1 LRLSLDRIRSRNE
14 KMLSRPD
21 EHGKYGIYG
30 GKFAPEVLM
39 SALEEL
45 EAAFNSFSND
55 KSFKQNLDNLL
66 RTYAGRPTSLYF
78 AQNLSEAYG
87 AKIYLKREDLVHGGA
102 HKLNNTLGQCLL
114 AKHMGKER
122 IIAETGAGQH
132 GVATAMAAAVLEL
145 ECEVYMGT
153 EDIERQKLNVFR
165 MELLGA
171 KVNPVDSGSKTLKDA
186 INESMR
192 DWVTNVE
199 NTYYLI
205 GSVVGPHPYPLMV
218 REFQRVIG
226 KETKEQ
232 ILEAEGRLP
241 DTIVAC
247 VGGGSNAL
255 GIFYDFLEEEAV
267 ELIGVEAAGKGL
279 ETGEHGAS
287 ICAGTEGVL
296 HGMYS
301 KLLQDEHGQ
310 IKQSY
315 SFAPGLDYPG
325 VGPELAYLADSGRVK
340 MDSVTDEETLSAFKI
355 LSTKEGIIPAL
366 ESAHAIHYAIEAA
379 KAKAKER
386 KDHLI
391 VVNLS
396 GRGDKDIFLVE
407 KVLGEN
413 NNKTNFE

>member
-1 LRLSLDRIRSRNE
+1 
-14 KMLSRPD
+14 MLSKPD
-21 EHGKYGIYG
+21 EHGKFGIFG

-39 SALEEL
+39 TTVEEL
-45 EAAFNSFSND
+45 EAAYITYTND
-55 KSFKQNLDNLL
+55 KGFRTELDSLL
-66 RTYAGRPTSLYF
+66 RTYAGRPTALYF
-78 AQNLSEAYG
+78 AKNLSEMCG

-114 AKHMGKER
+114 AKHMGKRR

-132 GVATAMAAAVLEL
+132 GVATAMAAAVLGL
-145 ECEVYMGT
+145 KCEIYMGT

-165 MELLGA
+165 MKLLGA

-186 INESMR
+186 INESIR

-205 GSVVGPHPYPLMV
+205 GSVVGMHPYPLMV

-226 KETKEQ
+226 KETKVQ
-232 ILEAEGRLP
+232 ILDAEGRLP
-241 DTIVAC
+241 DTIIAC
-247 VGGGSNAL
+247 VGGGSNAM
-255 GIFYDFLEEEAV
+255 GIFYEFLDDDAV

-301 KLLQDEHGQ
+301 KLLQDEDGQ

-325 VGPELAYLADSGRVK
+325 VGPELAHLAESGRVK
-340 MDSVTDEETLSAFKI
+340 MGSTTDEETLNAFKI

-366 ESAHAIHYAIEAA
+366 ESAHAIHYAIEEA
-379 KAKAKER
+379 KKKAGEQ

-396 GRGDKDIFLVE
+396 GRGDKDIYTVAQ
-407 KVLGEN
+407 VLGDRREAGYV
-413 NNKTNFE
+413 

>member
-1 LRLSLDRIRSRNE
+1 MSRSSYFLFDKIIVKENMQS
-14 KMLSRPD
+14 KPD

-45 EAAFNSFSND
+45 EKALNRFYND
-55 KSFKQNLDNLL
+55 KSFKEELNRLL

-78 AQNLSEAYG
+78 AKNLSESYG

-114 AKHMGKER
+114 AKHMGKKR

-132 GVATAMAAAVLEL
+132 GVASAMAAAVLGL

-165 MELLGA
+165 MDLLGA
-171 KVNPVDSGSKTLKDA
+171 KVSPVDSGSKTLKDA

-232 ILEAEGRLP
+232 ILDAEGRLP

-255 GIFYDFLEEEAV
+255 GIFYDFLDDDAV

-340 MDSVTDEETLSAFKI
+340 MVSATDEETLIAFEI
-355 LSTKEGIIPAL
+355 LSRKEGIIPAL
-366 ESAHAIHYAIEAA
+366 ESAHAIHYALEEA
-379 KAKAKER
+379 KTKAKER
-386 KDHLI
+386 KENLI

-407 KVLGEN
+407 KVLGGEC
-413 NNKTNFE
+413 K

>member
-1 LRLSLDRIRSRNE
+1 
-14 KMLSRPD
+14 MLSKPD
-21 EHGKYGIYG
+21 EHGKFGIFG

-39 SALEEL
+39 TTVEEL
-45 EAAFNSFSND
+45 EVAYVTCSND
-55 KSFKQNLDNLL
+55 KGFKGELDLLL
-66 RTYAGRPTSLYF
+66 RTYAGRPTALYF
-78 AQNLSEAYG
+78 AKNLSEMCG

-114 AKHMGKER
+114 AKHMGKRR

-132 GVATAMAAAVLEL
+132 GVATAMAAAVLGL
-145 ECEVYMGT
+145 KCEIYMGT

-165 MELLGA
+165 MKLLGA

-186 INESMR
+186 INESIR

-205 GSVVGPHPYPLMV
+205 GSVVGMHPYPLMV

-226 KETKEQ
+226 KETKVQ
-232 ILEAEGRLP
+232 ILDAEGRLP
-241 DTIVAC
+241 DTIIAC
-247 VGGGSNAL
+247 VGGGSNAM
-255 GIFYDFLEEEAV
+255 GIFYEFLDDDAV

-301 KLLQDEHGQ
+301 KLLQDEDGQ

-325 VGPELAYLADSGRVK
+325 VGPELAHLAESGRVK
-340 MDSVTDEETLSAFKI
+340 MGSTTDEETLNAFKI

-366 ESAHAIHYAIEAA
+366 ESAHAIHYAIEEA
-379 KAKAKER
+379 KKKAGEQ

-396 GRGDKDIFLVE
+396 GRGDKDIYTVAQ
-407 KVLGEN
+407 VLGDRKE
-413 NNKTNFE
+413 EGYV

>member
-1 LRLSLDRIRSRNE
+1 MQS
-14 KMLSRPD
+14 KPD
-21 EHGKYGIYG
+21 EYGKYGIYG

-45 EAAFNSFSND
+45 EAAFNVFSND
-55 KSFKQNLDNLL
+55 KKFKEDLDRLL
-66 RTYAGRPTSLYF
+66 RTYAGRPTPLYF
-78 AQNLSEAYG
+78 AKNLSEAYG

-114 AKHMGKER
+114 AKHMGKRR

-132 GVATAMAAAVLEL
+132 GVATAMAASVLEL

-165 MELLGA
+165 MRLLGA

-205 GSVVGPHPYPLMV
+205 GSVVGPHPYPLIV

-232 ILEAEGRLP
+232 ILNAEGRLP
-241 DTIVAC
+241 DTIIAC
-247 VGGGSNAL
+247 VGGGSNAM
-255 GIFYDFLEEEAV
+255 GIFYDFLEDEQV
-267 ELIGVEAAGKGL
+267 ELIGVEAAGKGI

-325 VGPELAYLADSGRVK
+325 VGPELAYLSESGRVK
-340 MDSVTDEETLSAFKI
+340 MVSATDEETLSAFEI
-355 LSTKEGIIPAL
+355 LSRKEGIIPAL
-366 ESAHAIHYAIEAA
+366 ESAHAIHYAIEEA
-379 KAKAKER
+379 KRKSKEQR
-386 KDHLI
+386 DRLI

-407 KVLGEN
+407 KVLGD
-413 NNKTNFE
+413 KG

>member
-1 LRLSLDRIRSRNE
+1 
-14 KMLSRPD
+14 MLSKPD
-21 EHGKYGIYG
+21 EHGKFGIFG

-39 SALEEL
+39 TTVEEL
-45 EAAFNSFSND
+45 EAAYITVSND
-55 KSFKQNLDNLL
+55 KGFKGELDSLL
-66 RTYAGRPTSLYF
+66 RTYAGRPTALYF
-78 AQNLSEAYG
+78 AKNLSEMCG

-114 AKHMGKER
+114 AKHMGKRR

-132 GVATAMAAAVLEL
+132 GVATAMAAAVLGL

-165 MELLGA
+165 MKLLGA

-186 INESMR
+186 INESIR

-205 GSVVGPHPYPLMV
+205 GSVVGMHPYPLMV

-226 KETKEQ
+226 KETKVQ
-232 ILEAEGRLP
+232 ILDAEGRLP
-241 DTIVAC
+241 DTIIAC
-247 VGGGSNAL
+247 VGGGSNAM
-255 GIFYDFLEEEAV
+255 GIFYEFLGDDAV

-301 KLLQDEHGQ
+301 KLLQDEDGQ

-325 VGPELAYLADSGRVK
+325 VGPELAHLAESGRVK
-340 MDSVTDEETLSAFKI
+340 MGSTTDEETLNAFKI

-366 ESAHAIHYAIEAA
+366 ESAHAIHYAIEEA
-379 KAKAKER
+379 KKKAGEQ

-396 GRGDKDIFLVE
+396 GRGDKDIYTVAQ
-407 KVLGEN
+407 VLGDRRE
-413 NNKTNFE
+413 EGYV

>member
-1 LRLSLDRIRSRNE
+1 
-14 KMLSRPD
+14 MLSKPD
-21 EHGKYGIYG
+21 EHGKFGIFG

-39 SALEEL
+39 TTVEEL
-45 EAAFNSFSND
+45 EAAYITYTND
-55 KSFKQNLDNLL
+55 KGFRTELDSLL
-66 RTYAGRPTSLYF
+66 RTYAGRPTALYF
-78 AQNLSEAYG
+78 AKNLSKMSG

-114 AKHMGKER
+114 AKHMGKRR

-132 GVATAMAAAVLEL
+132 GVATAMAAAVLGL

-165 MELLGA
+165 MKLLGA

-186 INESMR
+186 INESIR

-205 GSVVGPHPYPLMV
+205 GSVVGMHPYPLMV

-226 KETKEQ
+226 KETKVQ
-232 ILEAEGRLP
+232 ILDAEGRLP
-241 DTIVAC
+241 DTIIAC
-247 VGGGSNAL
+247 VGGGSNAM
-255 GIFYDFLEEEAV
+255 GIFYEFLDDDAV

-301 KLLQDEHGQ
+301 KLLQDEDGQ

-325 VGPELAYLADSGRVK
+325 VGPELAHLAESGRVK
-340 MDSVTDEETLSAFKI
+340 MGSTTDEETLNAFKI

-366 ESAHAIHYAIEAA
+366 ESAHAIHYAIEEA
-379 KAKAKER
+379 KKKAGEQ

-396 GRGDKDIFLVE
+396 GRGDKDIYTVAQ
-407 KVLGEN
+407 VLGDRRE
-413 NNKTNFE
+413 EGYV

>member
-1 LRLSLDRIRSRNE
+1 
-14 KMLSRPD
+14 MLSKPD

-39 SALEEL
+39 TALEEL
-45 EAAFNSFSND
+45 EEAFSRFNSD
-55 KSFKQNLDNLL
+55 KSFKAELSSLL
-66 RTYAGRPTSLYF
+66 STYAGRPTPLYL
-78 AQNLSEAYG
+78 AKNLSEMSG

-114 AKHMGKER
+114 AKYMGKRR

-132 GVATAMAAAVLEL
+132 GVATAMAAAVLGL
-145 ECEVYMGT
+145 DCEVYMGT
-153 EDIERQKLNVFR
+153 EDVERQKLNVFR
-165 MELLGA
+165 MKLLGA

-186 INESMR
+186 INEAMR
-192 DWVTNVE
+192 DWVANVE

-205 GSVVGPHPYPLMV
+205 GSVVGPHPYPLIV

-232 ILEAEGRLP
+232 ILAAEGRLP
-241 DTIVAC
+241 DVIIAC
-247 VGGGSNAL
+247 VGGGSNAM
-255 GIFYDFLEEEAV
+255 GIFYEFLEDPQV
-267 ELIGVEAAGKGL
+267 ELTGVEAAGKGL
-279 ETGEHGAS
+279 ETGDHGAS
-287 ICAGTEGVL
+287 LCAGTEGVL

-325 VGPELAYLADSGRVK
+325 VGPELANLAESGRVK
-340 MDSVTDEETLSAFKI
+340 MDCVTDVETLSAFAI
-355 LSTKEGIIPAL
+355 LSKKEGIIPAL
-366 ESAHAIHYAIEAA
+366 ESAHAVHYAIEEA
-379 KAKAKER
+379 KR
-386 KDHLI
+386 RGRGSLI

-396 GRGDKDIFLVE
+396 GRGDKDTFIVE
-407 KVLGEN
+407 EAIGDKN
-413 NNKTNFE
+413 

>member
-1 LRLSLDRIRSRNE
+1 
-14 KMLSRPD
+14 MLSKPD

-45 EAAFNSFSND
+45 EAAFIRVSRVKRFRAELS
-55 KSFKQNLDNLL
+55 NLL
-66 RTYAGRPTSLYF
+66 STYAGRPTPLYC
-78 AQNLSEAYG
+78 AKNLSEMCG

-114 AKHMGKER
+114 AKYMGKNR

-132 GVATAMAAAVLEL
+132 GVATAMAAAVLGMD
-145 ECEVYMGT
+145 CEVYMGT
-153 EDIERQKLNVFR
+153 EDVERQKLNVFR
-165 MELLGA
+165 MKLLGA
-171 KVNPVDSGSKTLKDA
+171 KVNPVASGSKTLKDA

-192 DWVTNVE
+192 DWVANVE
-199 NTYYLI
+199 DTHYLI
-205 GSVVGPHPYPLMV
+205 GSVVGPHPYPLIV

-232 ILEAEGRLP
+232 ILAAEDRLP
-241 DTIVAC
+241 DAIIAC
-247 VGGGSNAL
+247 VGGGSNAM
-255 GIFYDFLEEEAV
+255 GIFYEFLKEKNV

-279 ETGEHGAS
+279 ATGEHGAS
-287 ICAGTEGVL
+287 LCAGTDGVL

-325 VGPELAYLADSGRVK
+325 VGPELANLADMGRVK
-340 MDSVTDEETLSAFKI
+340 MDSVTDEATLNAFAI
-355 LSTKEGIIPAL
+355 LSKKEGIIPAL
-366 ESAHAIHYAIEAA
+366 ESAHAVHYALEEA
-379 KAKAKER
+379 KR
-386 KDHLI
+386 RSRNTLI

-396 GRGDKDIFLVE
+396 GRGDKDTFIVE
-407 KVLGEN
+407 AAIGE
-413 NNKTNFE
+413 

>member
-1 LRLSLDRIRSRNE
+1 
-14 KMLSRPD
+14 MLSKPD
-21 EHGKYGIYG
+21 EYGKYGIYG
-30 GKFAPEVLM
+30 GKYAPEVLM

-45 EAAFNSFSND
+45 EAAFNSFYND
-55 KSFKQNLDNLL
+55 KSFKEKLDKFL
-66 RTYAGRPTSLYF
+66 RTYAGRPTPLYF
-78 AQNLSEAYG
+78 TKNLSEMCG
-87 AKIYLKREDLVHGGA
+87 ARIYLKREDLVHGGA

-114 AKHMGKER
+114 AKRMGKKR

-132 GVATAMAAAVLEL
+132 GVATAMAAAVLGL
-145 ECEVYMGT
+145 ECEIYMGT

-186 INESMR
+186 INESLR

-205 GSVVGPHPYPLMV
+205 GSVVGPHPYPLIV

-226 KETKEQ
+226 RETKEQ

-241 DTIVAC
+241 DSIVAC
-247 VGGGSNAL
+247 VGGGSNAM

-267 ELIGVEAAGKGL
+267 DLIGVEAAGKGL

-315 SFAPGLDYPG
+315 SLAAGLDYPG
-325 VGPELAYLADSGRVK
+325 VGPELTYLAESGRVK
-340 MDSVTDEETLSAFKI
+340 MHSATDEETLRAFEI
-355 LSTKEGIIPAL
+355 LSRKEGIIPAL
-366 ESAHAIHYAIEAA
+366 ESAHAVHYAVEEA
-379 KAKAKER
+379 KSKAKER
-386 KDHLI
+386 KESLI

-396 GRGDKDIFLVE
+396 GRGDKDIFTVE
-407 KVLGEN
+407 EVLGD
-413 NNKTNFE
+413 K

>member
-1 LRLSLDRIRSRNE
+1 
-14 KMLSRPD
+14 MLSKPD
-21 EHGKYGIYG
+21 EHGKFGIFG

-39 SALEEL
+39 TTVEEL
-45 EAAFNSFSND
+45 ESAYITVSND
-55 KSFKQNLDNLL
+55 KGFKGELDSLL
-66 RTYAGRPTSLYF
+66 RTYAGRPTALYF
-78 AQNLSEAYG
+78 AKNLSEMCG

-114 AKHMGKER
+114 AKHMGKRR

-132 GVATAMAAAVLEL
+132 GVATAMAAAVLGL
-145 ECEVYMGT
+145 ECEIYMGT

-165 MELLGA
+165 MKLLGA

-186 INESMR
+186 INESIR

-205 GSVVGPHPYPLMV
+205 GSVVGMHPYPLMV

-226 KETKEQ
+226 KETKVQ
-232 ILEAEGRLP
+232 ILDAEGRLP
-241 DTIVAC
+241 DTIIAC
-247 VGGGSNAL
+247 VGGGSNAM
-255 GIFYDFLEEEAV
+255 GIFYEFLDDDSV

-301 KLLQDEHGQ
+301 KLLQDEDGQ

-325 VGPELAYLADSGRVK
+325 VGPELAYLAESGRV
-340 MDSVTDEETLSAFKI
+340 MMGSTTDEETLNAFKI

-366 ESAHAIHYAIEAA
+366 ESAHAIHYAIEEA
-379 KAKAKER
+379 KKKSGAQR
-386 KDHLI
+386 DHLI

-396 GRGDKDIFLVE
+396 GRGDKDIYTVAQ
-407 KVLGEN
+407 VLGDRRE
-413 NNKTNFE
+413 EGYV

>member
-1 LRLSLDRIRSRNE
+1 
-14 KMLSRPD
+14 
-21 EHGKYGIYG
+21 
-30 GKFAPEVLM
+30 
-39 SALEEL
+39 
-45 EAAFNSFSND
+45 
-55 KSFKQNLDNLL
+55 
-66 RTYAGRPTSLYF
+66 
-78 AQNLSEAYG
+78 
-87 AKIYLKREDLVHGGA
+87 
-102 HKLNNTLGQCLL
+102 
-114 AKHMGKER
+114 
-122 IIAETGAGQH
+122 
-132 GVATAMAAAVLEL
+132 
-145 ECEVYMGT
+145 VYMGT

-186 INESMR
+186 INESIR
-192 DWVTNVE
+192 DWVTNVKD
-199 NTYYLI
+199 TYYLI
-205 GSVVGPHPYPLMV
+205 GSVVGMHPYPLMV

-247 VGGGSNAL
+247 VGGGSNAM
-255 GIFYDFLEEEAV
+255 GIFYEFLNENAV

-301 KLLQDEHGQ
+301 KLLQNEDGQ

-340 MDSVTDEETLSAFKI
+340 MASTTDEETLNAFKL

-366 ESAHAIHYAIEAA
+366 ESAHAIHYAIEEA
-379 KAKAKER
+379 KYKKKVGNQ

-396 GRGDKDIFLVE
+396 GRGDKDIFSVAQ
-407 KVLGEN
+407 VLGD
-413 NNKTNFE
+413 KG

>member
-1 LRLSLDRIRSRNE
+1 
-14 KMLSRPD
+14 MLSRPD
-21 EHGKYGIYG
+21 EHGKFGIYG

-45 EAAFNSFSND
+45 EKAFNRFYSD
-55 KSFKQNLDNLL
+55 KRFKEELDRLL

-78 AQNLSEAYG
+78 AKNLSERYG

-114 AKHMGKER
+114 AKHMGKKR

-132 GVATAMAAAVLEL
+132 GVASAMAAAVLGL

-232 ILEAEGRLP
+232 IMDAEGRLP

-255 GIFYDFLEEEAV
+255 GIFYDFLDDDAV

-325 VGPELAYLADSGRVK
+325 VGPELAYLAESGRVK
-340 MDSVTDEETLSAFKI
+340 MDSATDEETLIAFEI
-355 LSTKEGIIPAL
+355 LSELEGIIPAL
-366 ESAHAIHYAIEAA
+366 ESAHAVHYALEEA
-379 KAKAKER
+379 KTKAKER
-386 KDHLI
+386 KENLI

-407 KVLGEN
+407 KVLGGEC
-413 NNKTNFE
+413 K

>member
-1 LRLSLDRIRSRNE
+1 
-14 KMLSRPD
+14 MLSKPD
-21 EHGKYGIYG
+21 EYGKYGIYG
-30 GKFAPEVLM
+30 GKYAPEVLM
-39 SALEEL
+39 SALDEL
-45 EAAFNSFSND
+45 EEAFNSFYND
-55 KSFKQNLDNLL
+55 KSFKEKLDKFL
-66 RTYAGRPTSLYF
+66 RTYAGRPTPLYF
-78 AQNLSEAYG
+78 TKNLSEMCG
-87 AKIYLKREDLVHGGA
+87 ARIYLKREDLVHGGA

-114 AKHMGKER
+114 AKRMGKKR

-132 GVATAMAAAVLEL
+132 GVATAMAAAVLGL
-145 ECEVYMGT
+145 ECEIYMGT

-186 INESMR
+186 INESLR

-205 GSVVGPHPYPLMV
+205 GSVVGPHPYPLIV

-226 KETKEQ
+226 RETKEQ

-241 DTIVAC
+241 DSIVAC
-247 VGGGSNAL
+247 VGGGSNAM

-267 ELIGVEAAGKGL
+267 DLIGVEAAGKGL

-315 SFAPGLDYPG
+315 SLAAGLDYPG
-325 VGPELAYLADSGRVK
+325 VGPELTYLAESGRVK
-340 MDSVTDEETLSAFKI
+340 MHSATDEETLRAFVI
-355 LSTKEGIIPAL
+355 LSRKEGIIPAL
-366 ESAHAIHYAIEAA
+366 ESAHAVHYAVEEA
-379 KAKAKER
+379 KSKAKER
-386 KDHLI
+386 KESLI

-396 GRGDKDIFLVE
+396 GRGDKDIFTVE
-407 KVLGEN
+407 EVLGD
-413 NNKTNFE
+413 K

>member
-1 LRLSLDRIRSRNE
+1 
-14 KMLSRPD
+14 MLSKPD
-21 EHGKYGIYG
+21 EHGKFGIFG

-39 SALEEL
+39 TTVEEL
-45 EAAFNSFSND
+45 EAAYIICSND
-55 KSFKQNLDNLL
+55 KGFRTELDSLL
-66 RTYAGRPTSLYF
+66 RTYAGRPTALYL
-78 AQNLSEAYG
+78 AKNLSKMCG

-114 AKHMGKER
+114 AKHMGKRR

-132 GVATAMAAAVLEL
+132 GVATAMAAAVLGL
-145 ECEVYMGT
+145 ECEIYMGT

-165 MELLGA
+165 MKLLGA

-186 INESMR
+186 INESIR

-205 GSVVGPHPYPLMV
+205 GSVVGMHPYPLMV

-226 KETKEQ
+226 KETKVQ
-232 ILEAEGRLP
+232 ILDAEGRLP
-241 DTIVAC
+241 DTIIAC
-247 VGGGSNAL
+247 VGGGSNAM
-255 GIFYDFLEEEAV
+255 GIFYEFLDDDSV

-301 KLLQDEHGQ
+301 KLLQDEDGQ

-325 VGPELAYLADSGRVK
+325 VGPELAHLAESGRVK
-340 MDSVTDEETLSAFKI
+340 MGSTTDEETLNAFKI

-366 ESAHAIHYAIEAA
+366 ESAHAIHYAIEEA
-379 KAKAKER
+379 KKKAGAQ

-396 GRGDKDIFLVE
+396 GRGDKDIYTVAQ
-407 KVLGEN
+407 VLGDRRE
-413 NNKTNFE
+413 EGYV

>member
-1 LRLSLDRIRSRNE
+1 MSRSSYFIFDKIIVKENMQS
-14 KMLSRPD
+14 KPD

-45 EAAFNSFSND
+45 EKAFNRFYND
-55 KSFKQNLDNLL
+55 KSFKEELNRLL

-78 AQNLSEAYG
+78 AKNLSESYG

-114 AKHMGKER
+114 AKHMGKKR

-132 GVATAMAAAVLEL
+132 GVASAMAAAVLGL

-171 KVNPVDSGSKTLKDA
+171 KVSPVDSGSKTLKDA

-232 ILEAEGRLP
+232 ILDAEGRLP

-255 GIFYDFLEEEAV
+255 GIFYDFLDDDAV

-301 KLLQDEHGQ
+301 KLLQDEQGQ

-340 MDSVTDEETLSAFKI
+340 MVSATDEETLIAFEI
-355 LSTKEGIIPAL
+355 LSRKEGIIPAL
-366 ESAHAIHYAIEAA
+366 ESAHAIHYALEEA
-379 KAKAKER
+379 KTKAKER
-386 KDHLI
+386 KENLI

-407 KVLGEN
+407 KVLGGEC
-413 NNKTNFE
+413 K

>member
-1 LRLSLDRIRSRNE
+1 
-14 KMLSRPD
+14 
-21 EHGKYGIYG
+21 
-30 GKFAPEVLM
+30 
-39 SALEEL
+39 
-45 EAAFNSFSND
+45 
-55 KSFKQNLDNLL
+55 
-66 RTYAGRPTSLYF
+66 TYAGRPTPLYY
-78 AQNLSEAYG
+78 AKNLSEAYG
-87 AKIYLKREDLVHGGA
+87 ARIYLKREDLVHGGA

-114 AKHMGKER
+114 AKHMGKRR

-132 GVATAMAAAVLEL
+132 GVATAMAASVLEL

-153 EDIERQKLNVFR
+153 EDIDRQKLNVFR
-165 MELLGA
+165 MRLLGA

-205 GSVVGPHPYPLMV
+205 GSVVGPHPYPLIV
-218 REFQRVIG
+218 REFQRVIS

-232 ILEAEGRLP
+232 ILNVEKRLP
-241 DTIVAC
+241 DTIIAC
-247 VGGGSNAL
+247 VGGGSNAM
-255 GIFYDFLEEEAV
+255 GIFYDFLEDEQV
-267 ELIGVEAAGKGL
+267 ELIGVEAAGKGI

-301 KLLQDEHGQ
+301 KLLQDKHGQ

-325 VGPELAYLADSGRVK
+325 VGPELAYLSESGRVK
-340 MDSVTDEETLSAFKI
+340 MVSATDEETLSAFEI
-355 LSTKEGIIPAL
+355 LSRKEGIIPAL
-366 ESAHAIHYAIEAA
+366 ESAHAIHYAIEEA
-379 KAKAKER
+379 KRKSKEQR
-386 KDHLI
+386 DRLI

-407 KVLGEN
+407 KVLGDRG
-413 NNKTNFE
+413 

>member
-1 LRLSLDRIRSRNE
+1 
-14 KMLSRPD
+14 MLSKPD
-21 EHGKYGIYG
+21 EHGKFGIFG

-39 SALEEL
+39 TTVEEL
-45 EAAFNSFSND
+45 ESAYITVSND
-55 KSFKQNLDNLL
+55 KGFKRELDSLL
-66 RTYAGRPTSLYF
+66 RTYAGRPTALYF
-78 AQNLSEAYG
+78 AKNLSEMSG

-114 AKHMGKER
+114 AKHMGKRR

-132 GVATAMAAAVLEL
+132 GVATAMAAAVLGL
-145 ECEVYMGT
+145 KCEIYMGT

-165 MELLGA
+165 MKLLGA

-186 INESMR
+186 INESIR

-205 GSVVGPHPYPLMV
+205 GSVVGMHPYPLMV

-226 KETKEQ
+226 KETKVQ
-232 ILEAEGRLP
+232 ILDAEGRLP
-241 DTIVAC
+241 DTIIAC
-247 VGGGSNAL
+247 VGGGSNAM
-255 GIFYDFLEEEAV
+255 GIFYEFLDDDSV

-301 KLLQDEHGQ
+301 KLLQDEDGQ

-325 VGPELAYLADSGRVK
+325 VGPELAYLAESGRVK
-340 MDSVTDEETLSAFKI
+340 MGSTTDEETLNAFKI

-366 ESAHAIHYAIEAA
+366 ESAHAIHYAIEEA
-379 KAKAKER
+379 KKKSGAQR
-386 KDHLI
+386 DHLI

-396 GRGDKDIFLVE
+396 GRGDKDIYTVAQ
-407 KVLGEN
+407 VLGDRRE
-413 NNKTNFE
+413 EGYV

>member
-1 LRLSLDRIRSRNE
+1 
-14 KMLSRPD
+14 MLSKPD
-21 EHGKYGIYG
+21 EHGKFGIFG

-39 SALEEL
+39 TTVEEL
-45 EAAFNSFSND
+45 EAAYITVSND
-55 KSFKQNLDNLL
+55 KGFKGELDSLL
-66 RTYAGRPTSLYF
+66 RTYAGRPTALYF
-78 AQNLSEAYG
+78 AKNLSEMCG

-114 AKHMGKER
+114 AKHMGKRR

-132 GVATAMAAAVLEL
+132 GVATAMAAAVLGL

-165 MELLGA
+165 MKLLGA

-186 INESMR
+186 INESIR

-205 GSVVGPHPYPLMV
+205 GSVVGMHPYPLMV

-226 KETKEQ
+226 KETKVQ
-232 ILEAEGRLP
+232 ILDAESRLP
-241 DTIVAC
+241 DTIIAC
-247 VGGGSNAL
+247 VGGGSNAM
-255 GIFYDFLEEEAV
+255 GIFYEFLGDDAV

-301 KLLQDEHGQ
+301 KLLQDEDGQ

-325 VGPELAYLADSGRVK
+325 VGPELAHLAESGRVK
-340 MDSVTDEETLSAFKI
+340 MGSTTDEETLNAFKI

-366 ESAHAIHYAIEAA
+366 ESAHAIHYAIEEA
-379 KAKAKER
+379 KKKAGEQ

-396 GRGDKDIFLVE
+396 GRGDKDIYTVAQ
-407 KVLGEN
+407 VLGDRRE
-413 NNKTNFE
+413 EGYV

>member
-1 LRLSLDRIRSRNE
+1 MFS
-14 KMLSRPD
+14 KPD
-21 EHGKYGIYG
+21 EQGKYGIYG

-39 SALEEL
+39 TALTEL
-45 EAAFNSFSND
+45 ELAFNQVNSD
-55 KSFKQNLDNLL
+55 KSFKEDLSSILT
-66 RTYAGRPTSLYF
+66 TYAGRPTPLYY
-78 AQNLSEAYG
+78 AKNLSEMCDS
-87 AKIYLKREDLVHGGA
+87 KIYLKREDLVHGGA

-114 AKHMGKER
+114 AKYMGKNR

-132 GVATAMAAAVLEL
+132 GVATAMAAAVFGMD
-145 ECEVYMGT
+145 CEVYMGT

-165 MELLGA
+165 MRLLGA

-205 GSVVGPHPYPLMV
+205 GSVVGPHPYPLIV

-232 ILEAEGRLP
+232 ILDAECRLP
-241 DTIVAC
+241 DAIIAC

-255 GIFYDFLEEEAV
+255 GIFYEFLEDQEV

-279 ETGEHGAS
+279 ETGDHGAS

-301 KLLQDEHGQ
+301 KLLQDEYGQ

-325 VGPELAYLADSGRVK
+325 VGPELANLAAVGRVK
-340 MDSVTDEETLSAFKI
+340 MDCVTDKATLSAFVS
-355 LSTKEGIIPAL
+355 LSKKEGIIPAL
-366 ESAHAIHYAIEAA
+366 ESAHAVHYAIEEA
-379 KAKAKER
+379 KRRAK
-386 KDHLI
+386 DTLI
-391 VVNLS
+391 VVNVS
-396 GRGDKDIFLVE
+396 GRGDKDTFIVE
-407 KVLGEN
+407 KELGE
-413 NNKTNFE
+413 

>member
-1 LRLSLDRIRSRNE
+1 
-14 KMLSRPD
+14 MLSKPD

-45 EAAFNSFSND
+45 EEAFNSFSND
-55 KSFKQNLDNLL
+55 KSFKEELDTLL

-78 AQNLSEAYG
+78 AKNLSETYG
-87 AKIYLKREDLVHGGA
+87 AKMYLKREDLVHGGA

-114 AKHMGKER
+114 AKHMGKKR

-171 KVNPVDSGSKTLKDA
+171 RVNPVDSGSKTLKDA

-192 DWVTNVE
+192 DWVTNVTD
-199 NTYYLI
+199 TYYLI

-232 ILEAEGRLP
+232 ILDAEGRLP

-247 VGGGSNAL
+247 VGGGSNAM
-255 GIFYDFLEEEAV
+255 GIFYDFLEEEEV
-267 ELIGVEAAGKGL
+267 EFIGVEAAGKGL

-287 ICAGTEGVL
+287 LCAGTEGVL

-325 VGPELAYLADSGRVK
+325 VGPELANLAEAGRVK
-340 MDSVTDEETLSAFKI
+340 MVSVTDEETLRAFGI
-355 LSTKEGIIPAL
+355 LSRKEGIIPAL
-366 ESAHAIHYAIEAA
+366 ESAHAVHYAIEEAGI
-379 KAKAKER
+379 KAKEQQ
-386 KDHLI
+386 DHLI

-396 GRGDKDIFLVE
+396 GRGDKDIFIVE
-407 KVLGEN
+407 EVLGGIKDEE
-413 NNKTNFE
+413 FERRIRP

>member
-1 LRLSLDRIRSRNE
+1 
-14 KMLSRPD
+14 MLSKPD
-21 EHGKYGIYG
+21 EHGKFGIYG

-45 EAAFNSFSND
+45 EEAFNSFFND
-55 KSFKQNLDNLL
+55 KSFKEVLDKLL

-78 AQNLSEAYG
+78 ARNLSEAYG

-114 AKHMGKER
+114 AKHMGKKR

-153 EDIERQKLNVFR
+153 EDIDRQKLNVFR

-247 VGGGSNAL
+247 VGGGSNAM
-255 GIFYDFLEEEAV
+255 GIFYDFLEDEEV

-279 ETGEHGAS
+279 ESGEHGAS

-301 KLLQDEHGQ
+301 KLLQNEHGQ

-366 ESAHAIHYAIEAA
+366 ESAHAIHYAVEEA

-386 KDHLI
+386 KNHLI

-407 KVLGEN
+407 RVLG
-413 NNKTNFE
+413 